1 MARITF
7 DNDSL
12 IDMLDDLAAKVP
24 NKIPEAVEAMADV
37 VHPALI
43 SAAPYDGSERHK
55 DKHLK
60 EVITKTKVRK
70 SSRSGEGIGR
80 YITIFVS
87 PRGIKGAEIKD
98 SKRKNRARQNWDK
111 DKHVFKLVVSEYGS
125 SKQAATP
132 WWKPTIE
139 KKGDEALSAAN
150 EIMLNEVDK
159 ICR

>member
-7 DNDSL
+7 ENDGL
-12 IDMLDDLAAKVP
+12 VNMLDDLAVKVP
-24 NKIPEAVEAMADV
+24 AGIPKAVEAMADV

-43 SAAPYDGSERHK
+43 AAAPYDGSERHR

-60 EVITKTKVRK
+60 EVITKTKVRV
-70 SSRSGEGIGR
+70 SSGNADGIGR

-87 PRGIKGAEIKD
+87 PRGIKGAEVKE
-98 SKRKNRARQNWDK
+98 SRRKNRATVNWDK

-125 SKQAATP
+125 SRQEAKP
-132 WWKPTIE
+132 WFRPTIE
-139 KKGDEALSAAN
+139 KKGDEALNAAN
-150 EIMLNEVDK
+150 EVLLSEVDK